1 MKTIIINHYPAT
13 FTFKVR
19 KELPVFE
26 DYCEVREEILL
37 RQLRKQKIYSPCHSY
52 TEYVIEMV
60 ETFDGGEEWIIG
72 S

>member
-19 KELPVFE
+19 KELPEFE
-26 DYCEVREEILL
+26 DYCEIREEILH

-52 TEYVIEMV
+52 SEYIVEAI

-72 S
+72 A